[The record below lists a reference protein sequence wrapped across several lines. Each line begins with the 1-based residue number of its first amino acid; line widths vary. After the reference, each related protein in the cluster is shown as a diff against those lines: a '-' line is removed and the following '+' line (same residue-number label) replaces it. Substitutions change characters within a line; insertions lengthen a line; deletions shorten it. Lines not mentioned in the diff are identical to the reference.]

1 MDSSVTVKPR
11 VGPQKA
17 YAPRDPVPVREAT
30 ETDLN
35 AARAV
40 AATGDAGRHGQH
52 HGQQGHHGHGHHE
65 EPHHEHAPHEV
76 TVDPQSRAVIYRE
89 QDVRAADREHPD
101 QALQRQRAYGR
112 QAAQPDTP
120 PADDPHADIKA

>member
-35 AARAV
+35 AAKAV
-40 AATGDAGRHGQH
+40 AATGDPGRHGQH
-52 HGQQGHHGHGHHE
+52 GHHGHQDHQE
-65 EPHHEHAPHEV
+65 EPHHEHAPLEV
-76 TVDPQSRAVIYRE
+76 TVDPQSRAVIYSER
-89 QDVRAADREHPD
+89 DVRAADREHPD

-112 QAAQPDTP
+112 QAAKQDAP